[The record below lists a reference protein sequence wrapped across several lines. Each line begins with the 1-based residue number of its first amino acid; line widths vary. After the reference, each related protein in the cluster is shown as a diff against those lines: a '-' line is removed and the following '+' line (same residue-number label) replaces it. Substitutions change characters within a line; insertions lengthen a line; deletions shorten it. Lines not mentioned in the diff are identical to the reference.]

1 MLENALSFFSFS
13 DANVLFVTIGTIILG
28 SSAAVVGSF
37 TFLRKRALIG
47 DAIAHSI
54 LPGIC
59 LAFIVG
65 GTKNYFLLITGAFL
79 SGWISIIAVD
89 YIVKKSKIKE
99 DTAIGLVL
107 SVFFGLGILLL
118 THIQQGGNAA
128 QTGLDSF
135 LFGKAASMVGTD
147 VMVFSCISLILVL
160 SVILFYKELQLISFD
175 EAFANS
181 VGLPVKWISFLLSS
195 LTVLAVVTGIQAV
208 GVVLMAALLIT
219 PFAAARYWSGYLP
232 RILVL
237 AGIIGGFSGFSGTYI
252 SYIAPN
258 MPTGPWV
265 VMVLSAIA
273 LSSIIFAP
281 KKGIVARWYTQRK
294 HQMLIQDENI
304 LKAFFQIAEN
314 NQSFGEPKTIE
325 MVREKRFYTKKL
337 TLRIFKRLK
346 RHGYLKR
353 NESGYYLSK
362 FGQRKAARLVKL
374 HRLWELYLTQYL
386 RIAPDHVHE
395 DADTIEHLIT
405 PELERKLEEKLNFP
419 KTDPHNSEIPYEK

>member
-13 DANVLFVTIGTIILG
+13 DPNVIYVTIGTIILG

-59 LAFIVG
+59 LAFIIG
-65 GTKNYFLLITGAFL
+65 GTKNYFLLITGAFI

-107 SVFFGLGILLL
+107 SVFFGFGILLL

-135 LFGKAASMVGTD
+135 LFGKAASMIDTD
-147 VMVFSCISLILVL
+147 VIVFSCISVILIIT
-160 SVILFYKELQLISFD
+160 VILFYKELQLISFD
-175 EAFANS
+175 EAFAHS

-265 VMVLSAIA
+265 VMVLSVIA

-281 KKGIVARWYTQRK
+281 KKGIVARWYTQLKHRK
-294 HQMLIQDENI
+294 LIQDENI
-304 LKAFFQIAEN
+304 LKAFFQIAEKN
-314 NQSFGEPKTIE
+314 DSYGAPKTLE
-325 MVREKRFYTKKL
+325 MIREKRFYSKKL
-337 TLRIFKRLK
+337 TTSIFKRLK
-346 RHGYLKR
+346 RQGYLKR
-353 NESGYYLSK
+353 SKSGYYLSTY
-362 FGQRKAARLVKL
+362 GQRKAARLVKL
-374 HRLWELYLTQYL
+374 HRLWELYLTEYL

-405 PELERKLEEKLNFP
+405 PELERRLEEKLNFP

>member
-1 MLENALSFFSFS
+1 MLENAKSFFSFT
-13 DANVLFVTIGTIILG
+13 DINVLYVALGTIILG

-59 LAFIVG
+59 LAFMLG
-65 GTKNYFLLITGAFL
+65 GTKNYFLLITGAFI
-79 SGWISIIAVD
+79 SGWVSILSVD
-89 YIVKKSKIKE
+89 YIVKKSKLKE

-135 LFGKAASMVGTD
+135 LFGKAASMVGSD
-147 VMVFSCISLILVL
+147 VLIFSCISFILIVT
-160 SVILFYKELQLISFD
+160 VFLFYKELQLISFD

-181 VGLPVKWISFLLSS
+181 IGLPVKWISFLLSS

-219 PFAAARYWSGYLP
+219 PIAAARYWSGYLP
-232 RILVL
+232 RILIL
-237 AGIIGGFSGFSGTYI
+237 SAIIGGFSGFAGTYV

-265 VMVLSAIA
+265 VMVLSVIA
-273 LSSIIFAP
+273 LLSIIFAP
-281 KKGIVARWYTQRK
+281 KKGILARWYTQFK
-294 HQMLIQDENI
+294 HRRLIQEENI
-304 LKAFFQIAEN
+304 LKAFFQIAESN
-314 NQSFGEPKTIE
+314 ASFGEPKTIS
-325 MVREKRFYTKKL
+325 MIREKRYYSEKL
-337 TLRIFKRLK
+337 TIKIFKRLK
-346 RHGYLKR
+346 RQGFLNR
-353 NESGYYLSK
+353 NKQGYYLSK
-362 FGQRKAARLVKL
+362 YGQRKAARLVKL
-374 HRLWELYLTQYL
+374 HRLWELYLTEYL
-386 RIAPDHVHE
+386 RIAADHVHE

-405 PELERKLEEKLNFP
+405 PELEKRLEEKLNYP
-419 KTDPHNSEIPYEK
+419 KTDPHNSEIPYH